1 MATNVEKE
9 MDQMMK
15 TKGAN
20 VVIVGMKLHSY
31 NVDGDDDAN
40 GDERTS
46 GRELLTSTLSGLTE
60 TGDSVIALHVQ
71 SHHST
76 SG

>member
-1 MATNVEKE
+1 
-9 MDQMMK
+9 MK

-20 VVIVGMKLHSY
+20 VVVIVGMKLLSY
-31 NVDGDDDAN
+31 NVEGDDDNAN

-46 GRELLTSTLSGLTE
+46 ERELLTSTLSGLTE

>member
-1 MATNVEKE
+1 
-9 MDQMMK
+9 MK

-20 VVIVGMKLHSY
+20 VVIVGIKLLNY
-31 NVDGDDDAN
+31 NAEGDDD
-40 GDERTS
+40 EKTS

-71 SHHST
+71 PHHST